1 MLYDTCSC
9 IVINRI
15 KCMLSFFSSM
25 SSQIHNDSENGII
38 IIFFA
43 EASDPFLTSPSV
55 DFGIAFE
62 DPYNKQHPW
71 TFYSGKIER

>member
-1 MLYDTCSC
+1 MYCYQSDK
-9 IVINRI
+9 VYAFF
-15 KCMLSFFSSM
+15 FFSSM

-55 DFGIAFE
+55 DFGIAYE

-71 TFYSGKIER
+71 QFYSGKIER